1 MRDRIEREGQR
12 GRERERIWVVECEMF
27 CLNKYISSK
36 QYPQEIWHKR
46 FLRIKNCIY
55 ENSFRWD
62 RGCMYN
68 FFHSVLIPPLDK
80 WL

>member
-1 MRDRIEREGQR
+1 MRDRIEREG
-12 GRERERIWVVECEMF
+12 ERESERVWVVEREMF

-46 FLRIKNCIY
+46 FLRIKNYIY

-62 RGCMYN
+62 RGCTV
-68 FFHSVLIPPLDK
+68 FFQF
-80 WL
+80 